1 MAFNLD
7 QFRTSLVN
15 GGARPSLFEVELR
28 WPSAVA
34 TGALA
39 ASYSRFMVQSTA
51 IPASTIGSI
60 DVPYFGRKLKVAG
73 DRTFAPL
80 NVTIMNDENF
90 AIRKALEEWSDRIAG
105 HRSATSQFRG
115 GNQNGTYTTELALT
129 QFGRQGNRIRT
140 YKFIGAFPTTL
151 SEIALDWNTADT
163 IETYTCEFS
172 YQYWEVA
179 GQIPTRDT
187 ASVNIDITIG

>member
-90 AIRKALEEWSDRIAG
+90 AIRKAIEEWSDRIAG
-105 HRSATSQFRG
+105 HSIAASQFRG
-115 GNQNGTYTTELALT
+115 GSQNGTYTTELALT

-151 SEIALDWNTADT
+151 SEIALDWNTADA
-163 IETYTCEFS
+163 IETYTCEFA

-179 GQIPTRDT
+179 GQIPTRDN

>member
-151 SEIALDWNTADT
+151 SEIALDWNTADA

>member
-1 MAFNLD
+1 
-7 QFRTSLVN
+7 
-15 GGARPSLFEVELR
+15 
-28 WPSAVA
+28 
-34 TGALA
+34 
-39 ASYSRFMVQSTA
+39 MVQSTA
-51 IPASTIGSI
+51 IPASTLGSI

-90 AIRKALEEWSDRIAG
+90 AIRKAIEEWSDRIAG

-129 QFGRQGNRIRT
+129 QFGRQGDRIRT

-151 SEIALDWNTADT
+151 SEIALDWNTADA
-163 IETYTCEFS
+163 IETYTCEFA

-179 GQIPTRDT
+179 GQIPTRDN
-187 ASVNIDITIG
+187 ASVNIDVTVG